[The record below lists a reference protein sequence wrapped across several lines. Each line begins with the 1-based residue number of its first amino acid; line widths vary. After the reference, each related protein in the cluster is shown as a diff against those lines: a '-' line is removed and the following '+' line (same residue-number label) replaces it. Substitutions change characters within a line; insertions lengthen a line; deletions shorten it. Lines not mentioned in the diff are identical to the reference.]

1 MAVSGRL
8 ALVVTLA
15 AGLVGVAGSWAA
27 FWLADLVLALLV
39 LVDLLLAGSVRQLR
53 LTRSGDTSVRLGEA
67 AQVTLRVA
75 NLGPRRVHGAL
86 RDAWPPSAGL
96 VEPRRRLD
104 LPSGERRALSFAM
117 VPTRRGARSPDR
129 VTVRAF
135 GPLGLAARQGTHR
148 VPWQLQVL
156 PAFPSRKH
164 LPSRLARLRDLDGRV
179 PVLVRGQGTEFDSL
193 RAYVPGDDVRSI
205 DWRASARSRDV
216 VVRTWRPERDRHLLL
231 VLDTGRTAA
240 GRVGDAPRLDAAMDA
255 ALLLAALA
263 TRAGDH
269 VDLIAHDARLR
280 AAVQGRSANE
290 VLPSFVQA
298 MTVLDARLLE
308 PDWRAV
314 AGEVL
319 RRAPRRSLVVL
330 LTALDPAAV
339 EHGLLPELA
348 PLTARHQVLLASVT
362 DPRVGAMSAERGDA
376 QAVYDAAAGSRATLA
391 RQHTAAR
398 LQRAGVV
405 VVEGDPSELP
415 PRLADAYLALKAAGR
430 L

>member
-1 MAVSGRL
+1 
-8 ALVVTLA
+8 
-15 AGLVGVAGSWAA
+15 
-27 FWLADLVLALLV
+27 
-39 LVDLLLAGSVRQLR
+39 
-53 LTRSGDTSVRLGEA
+53 
-67 AQVTLRVA
+67 
-75 NLGPRRVHGAL
+75 
-86 RDAWPPSAGL
+86 
-96 VEPRRRLD
+96 
-104 LPSGERRALSFAM
+104 
-117 VPTRRGARSPDR
+117 
-129 VTVRAF
+129 
-135 GPLGLAARQGTHR
+135 
-148 VPWQLQVL
+148 
-156 PAFPSRKH
+156 
-164 LPSRLARLRDLDGRV
+164 
-179 PVLVRGQGTEFDSL
+179 
-193 RAYVPGDDVRSI
+193 
-205 DWRASARSRDV
+205 
-216 VVRTWRPERDRHLLL
+216 
-231 VLDTGRTAA
+231 
-240 GRVGDAPRLDAAMDA
+240 MDA

-348 PLTARHQVLLASVT
+348 PLTARHLVLLASVT
-362 DPRVGAMSAERGDA
+362 DPRLGAMSAERGDA

-405 VVEGDPSELP
+405 VVEGDPAELP